1 MKTVVYLAN
10 LQMKIVVGS
19 ANKKSISVK
28 QAYTFDTPEGSIIN
42 GMIMDVELFTSFLR
56 DVWEE
61 NKFSKSDVSLVINS
75 NKFVGRSIEMPVLN
89 DNQTVDYISREYA
102 DMGKEE
108 ELSFSYI
115 HIADAEGK
123 RRKIYAEGI
132 SPEFIKEYI
141 DIFESAGIKLVDI
154 YSGESSIITFTNQTL
169 AKDSKSFILLIADE
183 MSFTKILWLD
193 GAFYYY
199 NAARC
204 FHDPGTMEYA
214 SDIARSVSQLMQ
226 FMKAH
231 QIETPLDNIYL
242 AGLSREDESLY
253 RGAILE
259 MGIEV
264 PVKVAD
270 YNFGSALNSEETQKY
285 LHAVSGLCSGG
296 KTQNFL
302 VQYKE
307 AGKKKKTAENANLI
321 SSLILLGSI
330 LAVMLVIL
338 ITLGVTSSGK
348 RKELEKLEEYNTNPM
363 RQTDLMDYEYYLR
376 RNGYLISQYNAINEI
391 DNNIVTY
398 PTGNSKVLD
407 VLKSTAIGYADI
419 TYDSFDAESGVI
431 SMSAKAKNVEDI
443 NKFIKKLTEQKMFSN
458 VDYTGY
464 RYNEQQEMWDVHVT
478 CTLAEAAGR

>member
-1 MKTVVYLAN
+1 
-10 LQMKIVVGS
+10 
-19 ANKKSISVK
+19 
-28 QAYTFDTPEGSIIN
+28 
-42 GMIMDVELFTSFLR
+42 
-56 DVWEE
+56 
-61 NKFSKSDVSLVINS
+61 
-75 NKFVGRSIEMPVLN
+75 
-89 DNQTVDYISREYA
+89 
-102 DMGKEE
+102 
-108 ELSFSYI
+108 
-115 HIADAEGK
+115 
-123 RRKIYAEGI
+123 
-132 SPEFIKEYI
+132 
-141 DIFESAGIKLVDI
+141 
-154 YSGESSIITFTNQTL
+154 
-169 AKDSKSFILLIADE
+169 
-183 MSFTKILWLD
+183 
-193 GAFYYY
+193 
-199 NAARC
+199 
-204 FHDPGTMEYA
+204 
-214 SDIARSVSQLMQ
+214 
-226 FMKAH
+226 
-231 QIETPLDNIYL
+231 
-242 AGLSREDESLY
+242 
-253 RGAILE
+253 

-302 VQYKE
+302 AQYKK